1 MVTLEYDTTQVSSKN
16 CKLYC
21 RNPDREELVVGPSDI
36 SWTSKT
42 SNYDDVQC
50 AQYCC
55 HVTIALDWNG
65 VDVIWDFEY
74 CARKR
79 FMDICVVQ
87 HLIVGGGIMI
97 VYSRIQGCRR
107 TTIVIINGNL
117 NGVLHRDEILQQ
129 HHIPFIKETCHHISE
144 GQCQSTRYTCLDQYA
159 AMTCHFARPICQQ

>member
-1 MVTLEYDTTQVSSKN
+1 
-16 CKLYC
+16 
-21 RNPDREELVVGPSDI
+21 
-36 SWTSKT
+36 
-42 SNYDDVQC
+42 
-50 AQYCC
+50 
-55 HVTIALDWNG
+55 
-65 VDVIWDFEY
+65 
-74 CARKR
+74 
-79 FMDICVVQ
+79 MDICVVQ

-159 AMTCHFARPICQQ
+159 AMTCHFARPICQQQSTHGMKWNGVLEICQINRKWWQKQTQHQLGFVMIFNQIVHTRRFNEIYQQRYKNLK